1 MTILTGDT
9 HGEFDRIEEFCE
21 EYELTREDVIVIL
34 GDAGLNYFRDERDE
48 EKKERL
54 ARLDVTL
61 FCIHGNHEER
71 PENIPGYE
79 EMEWHGGL
87 VLYEPDYPNVLFAQ
101 DGEVYQ
107 FGAKKTLVIGG
118 AYSVDKYYRIAN
130 GLPWFDSEQPDDAI
144 QARVEAKL
152 KELDWQVDYVFS
164 HTVPYS
170 YMPRHALLPTIDQ
183 STVDNST
190 EKWLDWIKKRLTYET
205 WYAGHFHITEQM
217 GRVCIL
223 YEDYEELEE

>member
-9 HGEFDRIEEFCE
+9 HGEFDRIEELCE
-21 EYELTREDVIVIL
+21 EYELTQDDVIVIL
-34 GDAGLNYFRDERDE
+34 GDAGLNYFLDERDE

-54 ARLDVTL
+54 VQLSVTL
-61 FCIHGNHEER
+61 LCVHGNHEER
-71 PENIPGYE
+71 PENLPGYE
-79 EMEWHGGL
+79 EMIWHGGL
-87 VLYEPDYPNVLFAQ
+87 VLYEPDYPNILFAQ

-107 FGAKKTLVIGG
+107 FGAKKALVIGG

-130 GLPWFDSEQPDDAI
+130 GLPWFDSEQPDDVI
-144 QARVEAKL
+144 KNRVEAKL
-152 KELDWQVDYVFS
+152 KELDWRVDYIFS

-190 EKWLDWIKKRLTYET
+190 EKWLDWIEKRLTYGT

>member
-9 HGEFDRIEEFCE
+9 HGELDRIEEFVE

-34 GDAGLNYFRDERDE
+34 GDAGLNYFLDERDE

-71 PENIPGYE
+71 PENLTGYE
-79 EMEWHGGL
+79 EMVWRGG
-87 VLYEPDYPNVLFAQ
+87 VVSCEGAYPNILFAR
-101 DGEVYQ
+101 DGEVYE
-107 FGAKKTLVIGG
+107 FGTKKALVIGG

-130 GLPWFDSEQPDDAI
+130 GLPWFDSEQPDEAI
-144 QARVEAKL
+144 KARVETKL

-164 HTVPYS
+164 HTVPYI

-190 EKWLDWIKKRLTYET
+190 EKWLDWIEKRLTYET